1 MKKFTDLA
9 YEKLDASDVIIF
21 DLDGYCLNEPQRI
34 DRRAKGASAG
44 ALFNSVATVPYT
56 LGFRCHTATQVCGAD
71 GTWNCLIPGW
81 GDARRIVARLELD
94 SPLEKGA
101 VRVWSKAL
109 AQVLESN
116 HDEAS

>member
-1 MKKFTDLA
+1 MI
-9 YEKLDASDVIIF
+9 VF
-21 DLDGYCLNEPQRI
+21 DLDGYCLNEPQRK

-56 LGFRCHTATQVCGAD
+56 LGFRCHTATQVCSAD
-71 GTWNCLIPGW
+71 GKWNCLIPGW

-94 SPLEKGA
+94 QPLEKGA

-109 AQVLESN
+109 AEVLESN
-116 HDEAS
+116 HDERT